1 MTPVYFIMMASD
13 YWQKILSRRPQ
24 TPFEFMSVIYDL
36 KPDIDELDVVRWQRS
51 TRDWTTNVFEFIWF
65 ELQIRKGHYEL
76 ISHTRALWPNIK
88 SLIDEENISSLFER
102 LHT

>member
-1 MTPVYFIMMASD
+1 MTPVYFVMMASD

-51 TRDWTTNVFEFIWF
+51 TRDWTTDVFEFIWF
-65 ELQIRKGHYEL
+65 QLKICKGETKWTP
-76 ISHTRALWPNIK
+76 HTEALWPKIK
-88 SLIDEENISSLFER
+88 SVLDAEHLDTLLKQMSL
-102 LHT
+102 